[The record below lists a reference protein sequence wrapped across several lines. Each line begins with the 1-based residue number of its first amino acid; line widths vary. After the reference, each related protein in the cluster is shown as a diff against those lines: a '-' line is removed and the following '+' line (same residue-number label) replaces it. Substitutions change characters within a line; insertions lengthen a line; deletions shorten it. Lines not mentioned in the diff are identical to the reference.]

1 MHDSKVSPP
10 VPIVGL
16 LRERGILL
24 PWMKNQTPTIL
35 GIRGR
40 SLDTGIQGRDWDK
53 GTQGES
59 LDTGFKSRNLDTG
72 NQGRNFDTEIKGRK
86 LDTGNQGINNKVFG
100 KQTHRFLEILEK
112 KRSDS
117 AYYTGLPHEIQ

>member
-1 MHDSKVSPP
+1 
-10 VPIVGL
+10 
-16 LRERGILL
+16 
-24 PWMKNQTPTIL
+24 MKNQTPTIL

-72 NQGRNFDTEIKGRK
+72 NQGRN
-86 LDTGNQGINNKVFG
+86 NKVFG

>member
-1 MHDSKVSPP
+1 MTVQSPP

-40 SLDTGIQGRDWDK
+40 SLDTGIQGRSWDK
-53 GTQGES
+53 RTQEEG
-59 LDTGFKSRNLDTG
+59 LDTGFKSRKLDTG
-72 NQGRNFDTEIKGRK
+72 NQGKNLDTGIKGRN
-86 LDTGNQGINNKVFG
+86 LDTVIQGINNKVFG
-100 KQTHRFLEILEK
+100 KQTPRFLEILGK
-112 KRSDS
+112 KRRDI
-117 AYYTGLPHEIQ
+117 AYYTGLPNEIQ